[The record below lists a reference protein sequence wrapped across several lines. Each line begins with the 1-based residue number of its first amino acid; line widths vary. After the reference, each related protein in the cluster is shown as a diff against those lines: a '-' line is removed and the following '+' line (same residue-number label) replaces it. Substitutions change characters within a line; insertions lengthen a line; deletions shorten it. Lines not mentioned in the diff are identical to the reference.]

1 MQEYITHTRQCA
13 HHIITRKLD
22 FSPWVFF
29 TDGQI
34 QTASDYLYRKYPAR
48 KILCFAQNGD
58 DHACL
63 VLSGELAGKYIIL
76 HDFAS
81 IRSLVQRSMRLESNL
96 CPHHLRP
103 SFPYHHG
110 NTPACTEDQPA

>member
-1 MQEYITHTRQCA
+1 MQEHIARTRQWV

-29 TDGQI
+29 SDAQI
-34 QTASDYLYRKYPAR
+34 QTASGDLYRKYPAR
-48 KILCFAQNGD
+48 KILCFARNGD

-63 VLSGELAGKYIIL
+63 VLDGELAGKYIIL

-81 IRSLVQRSMRLESNL
+81 VGWEFRPGAEVSSFGEILHIMLQDSMEM
-96 CPHHLRP
+96 
-103 SFPYHHG
+103 G
-110 NTPACTEDQPA
+110 EDWIPAA